1 MAQKVNPSKSEALIH
16 ASRTIPRLAEVILD
30 DVVNFFERDSTVGP
44 DAVLRNISVQTEANL
59 KTAKRLLEKLQVNRA
74 VMRENLDKTKG
85 FIMAQRVA
93 FALAPKIGKDEA
105 DAHLHDIIHHALV
118 AKLDFRT
125 ALLQDPTVAKLLT
138 PKDLDELLDP
148 KGYIGLAR
156 EEVEAVIAHAEEQ
169 RRSDPRVRAHRVQ
182 ETGSTP

>member
-1 MAQKVNPSKSEALIH
+1 MRMTLSHSLAL
-16 ASRTIPRLAEVILD
+16 AA
-30 DVVNFFERDSTVGP
+30 
-44 DAVLRNISVQTEANL
+44 
-59 KTAKRLLEKLQVNRA
+59 
-74 VMRENLDKTKG
+74 
-85 FIMAQRVA
+85 VA

-105 DAHLHDIIHHALV
+105 DAHLRDIIHHALV

-125 ALLQDPTVAKLLT
+125 ALLQDPTVAKLLA

-169 RRSDPRVRAHRVQ
+169 RRSDPRVNAHRVQ